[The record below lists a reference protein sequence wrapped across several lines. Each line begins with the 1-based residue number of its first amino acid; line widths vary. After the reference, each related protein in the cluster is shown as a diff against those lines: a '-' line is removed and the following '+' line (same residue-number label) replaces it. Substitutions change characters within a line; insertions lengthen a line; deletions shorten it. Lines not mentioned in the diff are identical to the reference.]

1 MATEIERKF
10 LVTGDNWRNQAHG
23 VLIKQGYLCAD
34 VQRAVRVRRTGTH
47 AWLTI
52 KGGGEGISR
61 LEYEYPVPLQDADDL
76 LALCLPGVI
85 SKTRYTLDV
94 AGHRWEIDEFHEA
107 NAGLVLAEIELDRI
121 DEPFERPEWVGAE
134 VSDDARYYN
143 ASLISNPY
151 SAWRSD

>member
-34 VQRAVRVRRTGTH
+34 VQRAVRVRRTGTQ

-85 SKTRYTLDV
+85 SKTSADDTSIQAVSPGLIISTSLNPTTLSL
-94 AGHRWEIDEFHEA
+94 AGKCFQQITGRL
-107 NAGLVLAEIELDRI
+107 NLG
-121 DEPFERPEWVGAE
+121 
-134 VSDDARYYN
+134 Y
-143 ASLISNPY
+143 SLKGSRLKP
-151 SAWRSD
+151 